1 MLMSQTHQQ
10 GSFMIEALIGIVI
23 FLMGVL
29 AMIALQAS
37 SIAIQTDAQYRNEA
51 SNLVD
56 QILGPDQPRRARR
69 RTAPW
74 LPVPWRAS
82 PINPTG
88 GTTTCR
94 LLIPTDGQCQYRLL
108 QLHRPG
114 LGQSRW
120 SPNWV
125 AAVST
130 DAGDAHSRFDRQS
143 RQQIV
148 VNAGASNQVIIT
160 VCWQGPKDAR
170 PRFHRVIGYVN

>member
-1 MLMSQTHQQ
+1 
-10 GSFMIEALIGIVI
+10 MIEALIGIVI

-51 SNLVD
+51 SNLAD
-56 QILGPDQPRRARR
+56 QILGQINLGARDPNGAVVAG
-69 RTAPW
+69 TLGGFAH
-74 LPVPWRAS
+74 
-82 PINPTG
+82 NPTG

-94 LLIPTDGQCQYRLL
+94 LLATDANANTDCCNFGGGVVSLNPL
-108 QLHRPG
+108 VT
-114 LGQSRW
+114 
-120 SPNWV
+120 NWV

-130 DAGDAHSRFDRQS
+130 DPATRLPWPDAATAN
-143 RQQIV
+143 RQQQIQINTFVIPTTPPENYYQAIV
-148 VNAGASNQVIIT
+148 T